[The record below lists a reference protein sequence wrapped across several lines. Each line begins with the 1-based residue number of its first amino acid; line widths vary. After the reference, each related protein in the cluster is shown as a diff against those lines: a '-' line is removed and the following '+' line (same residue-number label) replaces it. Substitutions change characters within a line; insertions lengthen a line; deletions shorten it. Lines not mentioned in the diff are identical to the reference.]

1 MASTQVDGVA
11 TFTGRDIHSGGITIA
26 NAGQI
31 GSVGDTDAIAIASD
45 GVVNSY
51 TKISRY

>member
-1 MASTQVDGVA
+1 MAQLILILWILMVLLIWQPHLQVDGVA

-31 GSVGDTDAIAIASD
+31 GSVGDL
-45 GVVNSY
+45 
-51 TKISRY
+51 